1 MTALRILAGVAVY
14 VLALLACAFLVLS
27 GLGAV
32 ATLLTGCGDTY
43 NLGSAAVAPTGI
55 TPAPVTTPCA
65 PPVTPSPGHTVF
77 GHTYRVCVQPGV
89 TQEVTTYTDTAA
101 DGPEWPAA
109 PLPCVDPAT
118 ITPGPCTP

>member
-1 MTALRILAGVAVY
+1 MRLLEFVVVWFVLGVAILAFA
-14 VLALLACAFLVLS
+14 VLAS
-27 GLGAV
+27 
-32 ATLLTGCGDTY
+32 GCGDTY

>member
-65 PPVTPSPGHTVF
+65 PPVTPSPGHDVW
-77 GHTYRVCVQPGV
+77 GHTYAVWTTDCQRVQRV
-89 TQEVTTYTDTAA
+89 TLWTDTAA
-101 DGPEWPAA
+101 PGPEWATPVM
-109 PLPCVDPAT
+109 PCVRVED
-118 ITPGPCTP
+118 ITPKPCN